1 MVRSRIRGKKPEP
14 DRFRFLRRGVLGMG
28 AILILSSILPPSAR
42 ADFLVPM
49 DLSQTNHL
57 KAYGL
62 AYHILT
68 RGESVKW
75 LLNYRG
81 GSFLIPD
88 KSAFSMEAQARSVKL
103 ERVDGAQIATIMQEI
118 NDSNADVILLEKAPA
133 IAIYAPPNKQPWDDA
148 VMLALKY
155 ADIPYTVVYDQ
166 EVLAGELEKYDW
178 LHLHHEDFTGQYGK
192 FYAGYRGADW
202 YIQEQIL
209 SEKIAVALG
218 FKKVSEEKKAVARA
232 IREYVR
238 AGGFLFA
245 MCSATDTI
253 DIGLAAEGIDI
264 APREYD
270 HDGTTPNCQN
280 LLDFGKSFAFEKFK
294 LILDPLVYEFS
305 DIDLTNQAAA
315 RGEVRDYFTLFE
327 FSAKYDPVPT
337 MLVQDHVSVIK
348 GFMGQTT
355 SFNKGTIKKKVLI
368 LGEVKGAEEA
378 RYIHGN
384 FGMGTFTF
392 LGGHDPEDYQHLVGD
407 PPTDLNL
414 YPNSPGYRLILNNIL
429 FPAAKK
435 KEQKT

>member
-1 MVRSRIRGKKPEP
+1 MVRDKKPEP
-14 DRFRFLRRGVLGMG
+14 DRFRFLRRGVLGIV
-28 AILILSSILPPSAR
+28 AILVLSNVSTPSAR

-62 AYHILT
+62 AYYILA
-68 RGESVKW
+68 RGEDVKW

-81 GSFLIPD
+81 GSFLIPE
-88 KSAFSMEAQARSVKL
+88 KPAFSMEAQARGVRL
-103 ERVDGAQIATIMQEI
+103 VRVDGAQIASIMQEI

-148 VMLALKY
+148 VMLALEY

-280 LLDFGKSFAFEKFK
+280 LLDFGKAFAFENFK

-305 DIDLTNQAAA
+305 DIDMTNQAAA

-368 LGEVKGAEEA
+368 LGEVKGADEA
-378 RYIHGN
+378 RYLHGN
-384 FGMGTFTF
+384 FGLGTFTF